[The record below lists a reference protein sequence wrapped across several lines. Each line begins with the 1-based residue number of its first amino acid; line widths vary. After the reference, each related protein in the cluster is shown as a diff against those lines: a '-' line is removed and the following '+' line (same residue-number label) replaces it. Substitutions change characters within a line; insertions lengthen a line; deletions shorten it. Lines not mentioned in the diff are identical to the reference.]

1 MISSSSDWIDRSGC
15 GERLRLRTGE
25 VARSVA
31 PDPPQEEREEGNE
44 EDWAAK
50 QSDESAEPRWQS
62 KDADAPPAKVMM
74 A

>member
-1 MISSSSDWIDRSGC
+1 MISSSSDWTDRSGC

-44 EDWAAK
+44 ED
-50 QSDESAEPRWQS
+50 
-62 KDADAPPAKVMM
+62 
-74 A
+74 